1 MKRYIAGIGLCCAL
15 AACNESY
22 PGLYAPVYDADNPNP
37 EMTADSIPVTL
48 SLTDPAY
55 ALVTGKRG
63 QGSFGFWD
71 DEEERAKWMAA
82 EFGVYAFLTRN
93 HVYDGPSDLTAD
105 ETSTGGGA
113 PLCLVNDRKARIS
126 AACELIWADGE
137 PPYYSAVYPEH
148 KYNFFLY
155 YKGDAEEYAP
165 EQRTQ
170 GSITKFFRIDGT
182 QDLMS
187 AYARPGT
194 EDAERLPDNDE
205 TKYLMNHAGDL
216 VYSTKS
222 ARLHVEPHLRVKHEL
237 ARLNFLVQAYDT
249 LKQQGRE
256 IRIQSVALVIPT
268 RAQFT
273 VAADWAGVS
282 HDWTDETNAPRTGI
296 SWEAECDT
304 VYVPNENTPTEFGA
318 TLKRENATFD
328 PEPGV
333 SDPEEE
339 PVKIGKPLLV
349 PPIDRLGV
357 IIHYR
362 FLTANP
368 EDKIPSGSIFVAK
381 YSNLRFEGGF
391 QAGKEHDVLLKVYGP
406 RKIEL
411 AVDGKGLGWISGGD
425 ITVGEEEEDTN

>member
-1 MKRYIAGIGLCCAL
+1 MCCAL

-93 HVYDGPSDLTAD
+93 HVYDGTPDLTAD
-105 ETSTGGGA
+105 ETSTGGDA

-126 AACELIWADGE
+126 AACELLWADGE

-182 QDLMS
+182 QDLIS

-194 EDAERLPDNDE
+194 EDAERLRDNDE

-222 ARLHVEPHLRVKHEL
+222 ARLHVEPHLRVKHEM

-249 LKQQGRE
+249 QKQQGRE
-256 IRIQSVALVIPT
+256 IRIQSVALIIPT

-282 HDWTDETNAPRTGI
+282 HDWTDETNVPPTGI
-296 SWEAECDT
+296 SWEATCET

-339 PVKIGKPLLV
+339 PVKIGKPLLI
-349 PPIDRLGV
+349 PPIDQLGV

-368 EDKIPSGSIFVAK
+368 EDKIPSGSIFIAK
-381 YSNLRFEGGF
+381 YSNLHFEGGF
-391 QAGKEHDVLLKVYGP
+391 QSGKTHDVLLKVYGP

-411 AVDGKGLGWISGGD
+411 TVDGKGLGWISGGD

>member
-1 MKRYIAGIGLCCAL
+1 MCCAL

-93 HVYDGPSDLTAD
+93 HVYDGTPDLTAD
-105 ETSTGGGA
+105 ETSTGGDA

-126 AACELIWADGE
+126 AACELLWADGE

-182 QDLMS
+182 QDLIS
-187 AYARPGT
+187 AYARHGT

-222 ARLHVEPHLRVKHEL
+222 ARLHVEPHLRVKHEM

-256 IRIQSVALVIPT
+256 IRIQSVALIIPT

-282 HDWTDETNAPRTGI
+282 HDWTDETNVPPTGI
-296 SWEAECDT
+296 SWEATCET

-339 PVKIGKPLLV
+339 PVKIGKPLLI
-349 PPIDRLGV
+349 PPIDQLGV

-368 EDKIPSGSIFVAK
+368 EDKIPSGSIFIAK
-381 YSNLRFEGGF
+381 YSNLHFEGGF
-391 QAGKEHDVLLKVYGP
+391 QSGKTHDVLLKVYGP

-411 AVDGKGLGWISGGD
+411 TVDGKGLGWISGGD

>member
-71 DEEERAKWMAA
+71 DEEERAQWMAA

-93 HVYDGPSDLTAD
+93 HVYDGTPDLTAD

-126 AACELIWADGE
+126 AACELLWADGE

-182 QDLMS
+182 QDLIS

-237 ARLNFLVQAYDT
+237 AQVNFKVQAFDD
-249 LKQQGRE
+249 LAAQGRE
-256 IRIQSVALVIPT
+256 IRIQAVTLVIPT
-268 RAQFT
+268 KAQFT

-282 HDWTDETNAPRTGI
+282 HDWTDETNVPPTGI
-296 SWEAECDT
+296 VWETERDT
-304 VYVPNENTPTEFGA
+304 VYLPHENTPEEFGS
-318 TLKRENATFD
+318 TYQMENAMFN

-333 SDPEEE
+333 SDPKAE
-339 PVKIGKPLLV
+339 PMKIGTQLLV
-349 PPIDRLGV
+349 PPVDEMGV

-362 FLTANP
+362 LITTRP
-368 EDKIPSGSIFVAK
+368 DDLIPSGSLFTAR
-381 YSNLRFEGGF
+381 YANLHFEGGF
-391 QAGKEHDVLLKVYGP
+391 QAGKQHEVLLKVYGP
-406 RKIEL
+406 QR
-411 AVDGKGLGWISGGD
+411 VDLEIDGLPGWIDGGD
-425 ITVGEEEEDTN
+425 VEIPE

>member
-71 DEEERAKWMAA
+71 DEEERAQWMAA

-93 HVYDGPSDLTAD
+93 HVYDGTPDLTAD

-126 AACELIWADGE
+126 AACELLWADGE

-182 QDLMS
+182 QDLNS

-237 ARLNFLVQAYDT
+237 AQVNFKVQAFDD
-249 LKQQGRE
+249 LAAQGRE
-256 IRIQSVALVIPT
+256 IRIQAVALVIPT
-268 RAQFT
+268 KAQFT

-282 HDWTDETNAPRTGI
+282 HDWTDETNVPPTGI
-296 SWEAECDT
+296 VWETERDT
-304 VYVPNENTPTEFGA
+304 VYLPHENTPEEFGS
-318 TLKRENATFD
+318 TYQMENAMFN

-333 SDPEEE
+333 SDPKAE
-339 PVKIGKPLLV
+339 PMKIGTQLLV
-349 PPIDRLGV
+349 PPVDEMGV

-362 FLTANP
+362 LITTRP
-368 EDKIPSGSIFVAK
+368 DDLIPSGSLFTAR
-381 YSNLRFEGGF
+381 YANLHFEGGF
-391 QAGKEHDVLLKVYGP
+391 QAGKQHEVLLKVYGP
-406 RKIEL
+406 QR
-411 AVDGKGLGWISGGD
+411 VDLDIDGLPGWIDGGD
-425 ITVGEEEEDTN
+425 VEIPE

>member
-1 MKRYIAGIGLCCAL
+1 MCCAL

-113 PLCLVNDRKARIS
+113 PLCLINDRKARIS

-194 EDAERLPDNDE
+194 EDAERLSDNDE

-256 IRIQSVALVIPT
+256 IRIQSVALVIPA

-349 PPIDRLGV
+349 PPIDQLGV
-357 IIHYR
+357 IIYYR

-368 EDKIPSGSIFVAK
+368 EDKIPSGSIFIAN
-381 YSNLRFEGGF
+381 YSNLRLESGF

>member
-71 DEEERAKWMAA
+71 DEEERAQWMAA

-93 HVYDGPSDLTAD
+93 HVYDGTPDLTAD

-126 AACELIWADGE
+126 AACELLWADGE

-182 QDLMS
+182 QDLIS

-237 ARLNFLVQAYDT
+237 AQVNFKVQAFDD
-249 LKQQGRE
+249 LAAQGRE
-256 IRIQSVALVIPT
+256 IRIQAVALVIPT
-268 RAQFT
+268 KAQFT

-282 HDWTDETNAPRTGI
+282 HDWTDETNVPPTGI
-296 SWEAECDT
+296 VWETERDT
-304 VYVPNENTPTEFGA
+304 VYLPHENTPEEFGS
-318 TLKRENATFD
+318 TYQMENAMFN

-333 SDPEEE
+333 SDPKAE
-339 PVKIGKPLLV
+339 PRKIGTQLLV
-349 PPIDRLGV
+349 PPVDEMGV

-362 FLTANP
+362 LITTRP
-368 EDKIPSGSIFVAK
+368 DDLIPSGSLFTAR
-381 YSNLRFEGGF
+381 YANLHFEGGF
-391 QAGKEHDVLLKVYGP
+391 QAGKQHEVLLKVYGP
-406 RKIEL
+406 QR
-411 AVDGKGLGWISGGD
+411 VDLEIDGLPGWIDGGD
-425 ITVGEEEEDTN
+425 VEIPE

>member
-93 HVYDGPSDLTAD
+93 HVYDGTPDLTAD
-105 ETSTGGGA
+105 ETSTGGDA

-126 AACELIWADGE
+126 AACELLWADGE

-182 QDLMS
+182 QDLIS

-194 EDAERLPDNDE
+194 EDAERLRDNDE

-222 ARLHVEPHLRVKHEL
+222 ARLHVEPHLRVKHEM

-249 LKQQGRE
+249 QKQQGRE
-256 IRIQSVALVIPT
+256 IRIQSVALIIPT

-282 HDWTDETNAPRTGI
+282 HDWTDETNVPPTGI
-296 SWEAECDT
+296 SWEATCET

-339 PVKIGKPLLV
+339 PVKIGKPLLI
-349 PPIDRLGV
+349 PPIDQLGV

-368 EDKIPSGSIFVAK
+368 EDKIPSGSIFIAK
-381 YSNLRFEGGF
+381 YSNLHFEGGF
-391 QAGKEHDVLLKVYGP
+391 QSGKTHDVLLKVYGP

-411 AVDGKGLGWISGGD
+411 TVDGKGLGWISGGD

>member
-1 MKRYIAGIGLCCAL
+1 MCCAL

-93 HVYDGPSDLTAD
+93 HVYDGTPDLTAD

-126 AACELIWADGE
+126 AACELLWADGE

-182 QDLMS
+182 QDLIS

-237 ARLNFLVQAYDT
+237 AQVNFKVQAFDD
-249 LKQQGRE
+249 LAAQGRE
-256 IRIQSVALVIPT
+256 IRIQAVALLIPT
-268 RAQFT
+268 KARFT
-273 VAADWAGVS
+273 VAADWAGIS
-282 HDWTDETNAPRTGI
+282 HDWTDETNVPPTGI
-296 SWEAECDT
+296 VWETERDT
-304 VYVPNENTPTEFGA
+304 VYLPHENTPEEFGS
-318 TLKRENATFD
+318 TYQMENAMFN

-333 SDPEEE
+333 SDPKAG
-339 PVKIGKPLLV
+339 PMKIGTQLLV
-349 PPIDRLGV
+349 PPVDEMGV

-362 FLTANP
+362 LITTRP
-368 EDKIPSGSIFVAK
+368 DDLIPSGSLFTAR
-381 YSNLRFEGGF
+381 YANLHFEGGF
-391 QAGKEHDVLLKVYGP
+391 QAGKQHEVLLKVYGP
-406 RKIEL
+406 QR
-411 AVDGKGLGWISGGD
+411 VDLEIDGLPGWIDGGD
-425 ITVGEEEEDTN
+425 VEIPE

>member
-1 MKRYIAGIGLCCAL
+1 MCCAL

-71 DEEERAKWMAA
+71 DEEERAQWMAA

-93 HVYDGPSDLTAD
+93 HVYDGTPDLTAD

-126 AACELIWADGE
+126 AACELLWADGE

-182 QDLMS
+182 QDLIS

-205 TKYLMNHAGDL
+205 TKYLMNHAVDL

-237 ARLNFLVQAYDT
+237 AQVNFKVQAFDD
-249 LKQQGRE
+249 LAAQGRE
-256 IRIQSVALVIPT
+256 IRIQAVALVIPT
-268 RAQFT
+268 KAQFT

-282 HDWTDETNAPRTGI
+282 HDWTDETNVPPTGI
-296 SWEAECDT
+296 VWETERDT
-304 VYVPNENTPTEFGA
+304 VYLPHENTPEEFGS
-318 TLKRENATFD
+318 TYQMENAMFN

-333 SDPEEE
+333 SDPKAE
-339 PVKIGKPLLV
+339 PMKIGTQLLV
-349 PPIDRLGV
+349 PPVDEMGV

-362 FLTANP
+362 LITTRP
-368 EDKIPSGSIFVAK
+368 DDLIPSGSLFTAR
-381 YSNLRFEGGF
+381 YANLHFEGGF
-391 QAGKEHDVLLKVYGP
+391 QAGKQHEVLLKVYGP
-406 RKIEL
+406 QR
-411 AVDGKGLGWISGGD
+411 VDLEIDGLPGWIDGGD
-425 ITVGEEEEDTN
+425 VEIPE

>member
-113 PLCLVNDRKARIS
+113 PLCLINDRKARIS

-194 EDAERLPDNDE
+194 EDAERLSDNDE

-349 PPIDRLGV
+349 PPIDQLGV
-357 IIHYR
+357 IIYYR

-368 EDKIPSGSIFVAK
+368 EDKIPSGSIFIAN
-381 YSNLRFEGGF
+381 YSNLRLESGF

>member
-93 HVYDGPSDLTAD
+93 HVYDGTPDLTAD
-105 ETSTGGGA
+105 ETSTGGDA

-126 AACELIWADGE
+126 AACELLWADGE

-182 QDLMS
+182 QDLIS

-222 ARLHVEPHLRVKHEL
+222 ARLHVEPHLRVKHEM

-249 LKQQGRE
+249 LKQ
-256 IRIQSVALVIPT
+256 
-268 RAQFT
+268 
-273 VAADWAGVS
+273 
-282 HDWTDETNAPRTGI
+282 
-296 SWEAECDT
+296 
-304 VYVPNENTPTEFGA
+304 
-318 TLKRENATFD
+318 
-328 PEPGV
+328 
-333 SDPEEE
+333 
-339 PVKIGKPLLV
+339 
-349 PPIDRLGV
+349 
-357 IIHYR
+357 
-362 FLTANP
+362 
-368 EDKIPSGSIFVAK
+368 
-381 YSNLRFEGGF
+381 
-391 QAGKEHDVLLKVYGP
+391 
-406 RKIEL
+406 
-411 AVDGKGLGWISGGD
+411 
-425 ITVGEEEEDTN
+425 

>member
-93 HVYDGPSDLTAD
+93 HVYDGTPDLTAD

-126 AACELIWADGE
+126 AACELLWADGE

-182 QDLMS
+182 QDLIS

-222 ARLHVEPHLRVKHEL
+222 ARLHVEPHLRVKHEM
-237 ARLNFLVQAYDT
+237 AQVNFKVQAFDD
-249 LKQQGRE
+249 LAAQGRE
-256 IRIQSVALVIPT
+256 IRIQAVALVIPT
-268 RAQFT
+268 KAQFT

-282 HDWTDETNAPRTGI
+282 HDWTDETNVPPTGI
-296 SWEAECDT
+296 VWETERET
-304 VYVPNENTPTEFGA
+304 VYLPHENTPEEFGS
-318 TLKRENATFD
+318 TYQMENAMFN

-333 SDPEEE
+333 SDPKAG
-339 PVKIGKPLLV
+339 PMKIGTQLLV
-349 PPIDRLGV
+349 PPVDEMGV

-362 FLTANP
+362 LITTRP
-368 EDKIPSGSIFVAK
+368 DDLIPSGSLFTAR
-381 YSNLRFEGGF
+381 YANLHFEGGF
-391 QAGKEHDVLLKVYGP
+391 QAGKQHEVLLKVYGP
-406 RKIEL
+406 QR
-411 AVDGKGLGWISGGD
+411 VDLEIDGLPGWIDGGD
-425 ITVGEEEEDTN
+425 VEIPE

>member
-71 DEEERAKWMAA
+71 DEEERAQWMAA

-93 HVYDGPSDLTAD
+93 HVYDGTPDLTAD

-126 AACELIWADGE
+126 AACELLWADGE

-182 QDLMS
+182 QDLIS

-237 ARLNFLVQAYDT
+237 AQVNFKVQAFDD
-249 LKQQGRE
+249 LAAQGRE
-256 IRIQSVALVIPT
+256 IRIQAVDLVIPT
-268 RAQFT
+268 KAQFT

-282 HDWTDETNAPRTGI
+282 HDWTDETNVPPTGI
-296 SWEAECDT
+296 VWETERDT
-304 VYVPNENTPTEFGA
+304 VYLPHENTPEEFGS
-318 TLKRENATFD
+318 TYQMENAMFN

-333 SDPEEE
+333 SDPKAE
-339 PVKIGKPLLV
+339 PMKIGTQLLV
-349 PPIDRLGV
+349 PPVDEMGV

-362 FLTANP
+362 LITTRP
-368 EDKIPSGSIFVAK
+368 DDLIPSGSLFTAR
-381 YSNLRFEGGF
+381 YANLHFEGGF
-391 QAGKEHDVLLKVYGP
+391 QAGKQHEVLLKVYGP
-406 RKIEL
+406 QR
-411 AVDGKGLGWISGGD
+411 VDLEIDGLPGWIDGGD
-425 ITVGEEEEDTN
+425 VEIPE

>member
-71 DEEERAKWMAA
+71 DEEERAQWMAA

-93 HVYDGPSDLTAD
+93 HVYDGTPDLTAD

-126 AACELIWADGE
+126 AACELLWADGE

-182 QDLMS
+182 QDLIS

-216 VYSTKS
+216 VYSTKR

-237 ARLNFLVQAYDT
+237 AQVNFKVQAFDD
-249 LKQQGRE
+249 LAAQGRE
-256 IRIQSVALVIPT
+256 IRIQAVALVIPT
-268 RAQFT
+268 KAQFT

-282 HDWTDETNAPRTGI
+282 HDWTDETNVPPTGI
-296 SWEAECDT
+296 VWETERDT
-304 VYVPNENTPTEFGA
+304 VYLPHENTPEEFGS
-318 TLKRENATFD
+318 TYQMENAMFN

-333 SDPEEE
+333 SDPKAE
-339 PVKIGKPLLV
+339 PMKIGTQLLV
-349 PPIDRLGV
+349 PPVDEMGV

-362 FLTANP
+362 LITTRP
-368 EDKIPSGSIFVAK
+368 DDLIPSGSLFTAR
-381 YSNLRFEGGF
+381 YANLHFEGGF
-391 QAGKEHDVLLKVYGP
+391 QAGKQHEVLLKVYGP
-406 RKIEL
+406 QR
-411 AVDGKGLGWISGGD
+411 VDLEIDGLPGWIDGGD
-425 ITVGEEEEDTN
+425 VEIPE

>member
-1 MKRYIAGIGLCCAL
+1 MCCAL

-93 HVYDGPSDLTAD
+93 HVYDGTPDLTAD

-126 AACELIWADGE
+126 AACELLWADGE
-137 PPYYSAVYPEH
+137 PPYSSAGYPEH

-182 QDLMS
+182 QDLIS

-237 ARLNFLVQAYDT
+237 AQVNFKVQAFDD
-249 LKQQGRE
+249 LAAQGRE
-256 IRIQSVALVIPT
+256 IRIQAVALVIST
-268 RAQFT
+268 KAQFT

-282 HDWTDETNAPRTGI
+282 HDWTDETNVPPTGI
-296 SWEAECDT
+296 VWETERET
-304 VYVPNENTPTEFGA
+304 VYLPHENTPEEFGS
-318 TLKRENATFD
+318 TYQMENAMFN

-333 SDPEEE
+333 SDPKAE
-339 PVKIGKPLLV
+339 PMKIGTQLLV
-349 PPIDRLGV
+349 PPVDEMGV

-362 FLTANP
+362 LITTRP
-368 EDKIPSGSIFVAK
+368 DDLIPSGSLFTAR
-381 YSNLRFEGGF
+381 YANLHFEGGF
-391 QAGKEHDVLLKVYGP
+391 QAGKQHEVLLKVYGP
-406 RKIEL
+406 QR
-411 AVDGKGLGWISGGD
+411 VDLEIDGLPGWIDGGD
-425 ITVGEEEEDTN
+425 VEIPE